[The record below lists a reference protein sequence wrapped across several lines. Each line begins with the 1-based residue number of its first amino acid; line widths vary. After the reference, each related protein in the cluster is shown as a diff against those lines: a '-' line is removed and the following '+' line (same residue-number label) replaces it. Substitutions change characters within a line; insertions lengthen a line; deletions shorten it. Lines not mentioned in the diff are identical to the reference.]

1 MASIDRTAYPRFARA
16 VSARELAE
24 VFTPSL
30 AEVEW
35 ARGKTQ
41 DDQHLLALLVW
52 LKVYQRLGYFPKL
65 VDVPGVV
72 AEHIRGV
79 TGLADQVVL
88 TDAAE
93 RSAKRHRS
101 FVRQRMGVVYDAAGV
116 RAVAAE
122 AIRKAVQAKDNPADL
137 INVALEELV
146 RAQCEL
152 PGYTTL
158 DELTKKIRTEVNRGF
173 FTLVAGRVDAV
184 SRARLARLL
193 VVDPVTRR
201 SEYDGLKDVA
211 QAASLGKF
219 KARLAFL
226 QNLDALGPTEKW
238 LEAIPPGKIAHFA
251 GEARVTDVAD
261 LRKVLDEDKR
271 LTLIV
276 SLLHTVRT
284 GVRDDVVTM
293 FCKRMAAIHKKGREQ
308 LETLREMHRA
318 ESERLLGVF
327 GDVLDGVRE
336 AMAPRAGQSSEDGA
350 DAAASTPDSG
360 DDPEAV
366 TERAGRLVLKALDQA
381 GGLEALAAAHEA
393 VSAHHGNNYLPLL
406 DQHYR
411 SHRSALF
418 TLVESIDLESTNA
431 ERSVL
436 DAVEYVMAQRGARS
450 AFVPERLTV
459 QRQSLDG
466 APVTV
471 TLSVAVDAFVSAMWR
486 KILKDP
492 ARPGMLVRRHL
503 EVCVFSYL
511 AAELRSGDI
520 AVAGSDS
527 YANLHDQ
534 LMSWEE
540 CAPLVEE
547 FCTEAGLPTE
557 ARELTGHYKK
567 LLADTAASVDTG
579 YPGNTDLV
587 LEGGRPVLRRR
598 KGAERSAEALKLEEA
613 VHDRLPQR
621 DLLDILTRTAYRLG
635 WHHHF
640 GPASGSDP
648 KIKEALGRYVLTVFT
663 YGTLLGPAQ
672 VAAHMRGKVSPAEL
686 ALAANKHATCE
697 KIAKASTTVIN
708 AFNQLDIASVWGDGK
723 TVAADGSQVET
734 WENNL
739 LAESHIRYGGYGGLA
754 YRHISN
760 TYVALF
766 SHFIPCGVWEAVY
779 IIEGLLKNAS
789 EIQPDTIHADTQG
802 QSLPVFGL
810 AALLGFDLLPRIR
823 NWHDLIFYRPAAETR
838 YEHIDSLFGD
848 EAIDWRLIETHWS
861 DLLRTAISIRQNRI
875 SSVTLL
881 RRLGNNSRKNRL
893 YRAFR
898 ELGRAVRTVTL
909 LRYLSDPDLREQI
922 TQVTNRNEAFH
933 GFADWLMFGGK
944 LIGHNDPDYHEKIIK
959 FNELLANC
967 VIYSTACDITDAANA
982 IAAEGRPVD
991 PDDLAT
997 VSPYITHVIR
1007 RFGNWILN
1015 LTPPAMEPTTHLDL
1029 ESRVLFAP

>member
-1 MASIDRTAYPRFARA
+1 M
-16 VSARELAE
+16 
-24 VFTPSL
+24 FTPS
-30 AEVEW
+30 AGEVEW
-35 ARGKTQ
+35 APGKTQ

-52 LKVYQRLGYFPKL
+52 LKAYQRLGYFPKL
-65 VDVPGVV
+65 AEVPAVV

-79 TGLADQVVL
+79 VGLPEGVVL

-101 FVRQRMGVVYDAAGV
+101 FVRQRMGVAYDAAGV

-122 AIRKAVQAKDNPADL
+122 AIRKAAQAKDNPADL

-146 RAQCEL
+146 RARCEL

-173 FTLVAGRVDAV
+173 FALVAGRVDAAA
-184 SRARLARLL
+184 RARLGRLL

-219 KARLAFL
+219 KGRLAFL
-226 QNLDALGPTEKW
+226 RDLDALGPTESW
-238 LEAIPPGKIAHFA
+238 LEGVPPGKIAHFA
-251 GEARVTDVAD
+251 GEARVTHVAD
-261 LRKVLDEDKR
+261 LRRVLDEDKR

-293 FCKRMAAIHKKGREQ
+293 FCKRMAAIHKKGRDQ

-336 AMAPRAGQSSEDGA
+336 ALSPAEQQPDEGA
-350 DAAASTPDSG
+350 DAAVDARESG
-360 DDPEAV
+360 AADEGQEAV
-366 TERAGRLVLKALDQA
+366 AERTGRLVLKAIQQA
-381 GGLEALAAAHEA
+381 GGLNALAAAHEA
-393 VSAHHGNNYLPLL
+393 VSAHHGNNYLPPLEA
-406 DQHYR
+406 HYR

-431 ERSVL
+431 DRSVL
-436 DAVEYVMAQRGARS
+436 DAVEYLQAQRGARG
-450 AFVPERLTV
+450 AFVPN
-459 QRQSLDG
+459 Q
-466 APVTV
+466 VTV
-471 TLSVAVDAFVSAMWR
+471 EREGPGGAAVTVRLSVDVDAFASAMWR

-492 ARPGMLVRRHL
+492 NRPGMLVRRHL
-503 EVCVFSYL
+503 AVCVFSYL
-511 AAELRSGDI
+511 ASELRSGDI

-540 CAPLVEE
+540 CEPLVEK
-547 FCTEAGLPTE
+547 FCAEAGLPTD
-557 ARELTGHYKK
+557 AAELTSHYKR
-567 LLADTAASVDTG
+567 LLAKVAAGVDAG

-598 KGAERSAEALKLEEA
+598 KGAERSKEALELEEA

-621 DLLDILTRTAYRLG
+621 DLLDILTRTAYQLG

-648 KIKEALGRYVLTVFT
+648 KIKDTLGRYVLMVFT

-672 VAAHMRGKVSPAEL
+672 VAAHMRGQISAAEI
-686 ALAANKHATCE
+686 AMAANRHATSE
-697 KIAKASTTVIN
+697 KVDKASTTVIN
-708 AFNQLDIASVWGDGK
+708 GFNQLDITSMWGDGK
-723 TVAADGSQVET
+723 TVAADGSQMET

-779 IIEGLLKNAS
+779 IIEGLLRNAS
-789 EIQPDTIHADTQG
+789 EIQPDTIHADSQG
-802 QSLPVFGL
+802 QSLPGFGL

-823 NWHDLIFYRPAAETR
+823 NWHDLIFYRP
-838 YEHIDSLFGD
+838 
-848 EAIDWRLIETHWS
+848 
-861 DLLRTAISIRQNRI
+861 
-875 SSVTLL
+875 
-881 RRLGNNSRKNRL
+881 
-893 YRAFR
+893 
-898 ELGRAVRTVTL
+898 
-909 LRYLSDPDLREQI
+909 DPD
-922 TQVTNRNEAFH
+922 TPT
-933 GFADWLMFGGK
+933 
-944 LIGHNDPDYHEKIIK
+944 
-959 FNELLANC
+959 
-967 VIYSTACDITDAANA
+967 STSTPCS
-982 IAAEGRPVD
+982 
-991 PDDLAT
+991 AT
-997 VSPYITHVIR
+997 R
-1007 RFGNWILN
+1007 
-1015 LTPPAMEPTTHLDL
+1015 
-1029 ESRVLFAP
+1029 

>member
-1 MASIDRTAYPRFARA
+1 MF
-16 VSARELAE
+16 
-24 VFTPSL
+24 
-30 AEVEW
+30 
-35 ARGKTQ
+35 
-41 DDQHLLALLVW
+41 
-52 LKVYQRLGYFPKL
+52 
-65 VDVPGVV
+65 
-72 AEHIRGV
+72 
-79 TGLADQVVL
+79 
-88 TDAAE
+88 
-93 RSAKRHRS
+93 
-101 FVRQRMGVVYDAAGV
+101 
-116 RAVAAE
+116 
-122 AIRKAVQAKDNPADL
+122 
-137 INVALEELV
+137 
-146 RAQCEL
+146 
-152 PGYTTL
+152 
-158 DELTKKIRTEVNRGF
+158 
-173 FTLVAGRVDAV
+173 
-184 SRARLARLL
+184 
-193 VVDPVTRR
+193 
-201 SEYDGLKDVA
+201 
-211 QAASLGKF
+211 
-219 KARLAFL
+219 
-226 QNLDALGPTEKW
+226 
-238 LEAIPPGKIAHFA
+238 
-251 GEARVTDVAD
+251 GE
-261 LRKVLDEDKR
+261 
-271 LTLIV
+271 
-276 SLLHTVRT
+276 
-284 GVRDDVVTM
+284 
-293 FCKRMAAIHKKGREQ
+293 
-308 LETLREMHRA
+308 
-318 ESERLLGVF
+318 
-327 GDVLDGVRE
+327 VLDGVRE
-336 AMAPRAGQSSEDGA
+336 AITPAERRPDDQPGSALDITGGAP
-350 DAAASTPDSG
+350 G
-360 DDPEAV
+360 DVA
-366 TERAGRLVLKALDQA
+366 ERAGRLVLKALEQA
-381 GGLEALAAAHEA
+381 GGLEALASAHEA

-418 TLVESIDLESTNA
+418 TLVDSIDLESTNA
-431 ERSVL
+431 DRSVL
-436 DAVEYVMAQRGARS
+436 DAVEYLQAQRNARA
-450 AFVPERLTV
+450 AFVPEQITV
-459 QRQSLDG
+459 EHRTSDG
-466 APVTV
+466 TTV
-471 TLSVAVDAFVSAMWR
+471 TITRTADVDAFASAMWR
-486 KILKDP
+486 KILKAP

-520 AVAGSDS
+520 AVTGSDS

-547 FCTEAGLPTE
+547 FCAEAGFPTE
-557 ARELTGHYKK
+557 AAKLTGHYRH
-567 LLADTAASVDTG
+567 LLTEVAAGVDTG

-587 LEGGRPVLRRR
+587 LECGRPVLRCR
-598 KGAERSAEALKLEEA
+598 KGAERSKEALALEEA
-613 VHDRLPQR
+613 VHGRLPQR
-621 DLLDILTRTAYRLG
+621 DLLDILTRTAYQLG

-672 VAAHMRGKVSPAEL
+672 VSAHMRGKVSAAEL
-686 ALAANKHATCE
+686 ALAANKHATSE

-708 AFNQLDIASVWGDGK
+708 AFNRLDIAAVWGDGK
-723 TVAADGSQVET
+723 AVAADGSQVET

-739 LAESHIRYGGYGGLA
+739 LAESHIRYGGYGGIA

-823 NWHDLIFYRPAAETR
+823 NWHDLIFYRPTSDTA
-838 YEHIDSLFGD
+838 YKHIDALFGD
-848 EAIDWRLIETHWS
+848 EAIDWRLIETHWT

-881 RRLGNNSRKNRL
+881 RRLGNYSRKNRL

-898 ELGRAVRTVTL
+898 ELGRAVRTITL

-922 TQVTNRNEAFH
+922 TQITNRNEAFH

-982 IAAEGRPVD
+982 IAAEGRPVQL
-991 PDDLAT
+991 DDLAT
-997 VSPYITHVIR
+997 ISPYITQVIR

-1015 LTPPAMEPTTHLDL
+1015 LTPPTTAPTTQLDL